1 QEPFA
6 AAVASRQAATAYG
19 VPIVVADVEDRRNNQ
34 TRFAIIGHQMADR
47 TGKDKTAIMFQTPD
61 EPGALCDALAI
72 IKKHEVN
79 MSWIESFPEGTSTGK
94 NRVYIFFADLDGHFN
109 DAAISKTIKAL
120 ETKCS
125 KVVVLGTF
133 PRGLCYD

>member
-1 QEPFA
+1 
-6 AAVASRQAATAYG
+6 
-19 VPIVVADVEDRRNNQ
+19 
-34 TRFAIIGHQMADR
+34 
-47 TGKDKTAIMFQTPD
+47 
-61 EPGALCDALAI
+61 
-72 IKKHEVN
+72 

-94 NRVYIFFADLDGHFN
+94 NRVYIFFADLDGHLN
-109 DAAISKTIKAL
+109 DAGISKTIKAL